1 LVVDHGFSSY
11 QKKST
16 RFDGTLILKNKER
29 SQAPP
34 AKPEACELEPL
45 KAAIVVR

>member
-29 SQAPP
+29 
-34 AKPEACELEPL
+34 
-45 KAAIVVR
+45 I

>member
-1 LVVDHGFSSY
+1 METHD
-11 QKKST
+11 Q
-16 RFDGTLILKNKER
+16 ILCEHYGRMLGLTAGLKVQGW